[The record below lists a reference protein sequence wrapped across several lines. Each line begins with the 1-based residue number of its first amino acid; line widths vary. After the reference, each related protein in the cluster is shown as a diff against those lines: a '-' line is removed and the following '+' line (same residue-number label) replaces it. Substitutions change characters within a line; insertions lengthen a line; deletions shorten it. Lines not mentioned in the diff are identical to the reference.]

1 MLKKKIQLTLLSFVM
16 LGLANF
22 PVQAQTTNSQDA
34 GQSATINGDN
44 NVVDQT
50 IYQTVIIRPVKKNG
64 NNWKDPKD
72 RENHSFSRGNS
83 EDKRNDKKGDHRD
96 KD

>member
-1 MLKKKIQLTLLSFVM
+1 MLKKKIQFTLLSFVM

-22 PVQAQTTNSQDA
+22 PVQAQSTNQDA
-34 GQSATINGDN
+34 GQSATIDGDN
-44 NVVDQT
+44 NTVNQV
-50 IYQTVIIRPVKKNG
+50 IYQTVINRPVKKNG
-64 NNWKDPKD
+64 NNWKDPKN

-83 EDKRNDKKGDHRD
+83 EDKRNDKKEDHRD